1 MMNRFRKNKKEKA
14 REEVE
19 VPESSQSSF
28 TAKLT
33 KKNKKEEPEPK
44 PELDL
49 STALPSSDDFR
60 TSLIMPKLSARF
72 SMLREQDDP
81 ASIIGKASDD
91 SVLFPK
97 RASRLNI
104 FGHNPNLLSD
114 IDEVS
119 IAGSRPSVALGRTD
133 SYASGGDGYGTDD
146 DRSQQ
151 GSIMSR
157 ARRTEGN
164 NLFGGRQ
171 KVYKIPNKATSSEVS
186 LDSGRTAVGG
196 RAVYEHDLTTSAFQ
210 RQRSGERLDQANE
223 ESAQDS
229 QGQESEDA
237 LSSVSAKRTTYSSTA
252 SGPTANG
259 RTSTAATSFDEPA
272 FAGPL
277 HQTMSG
283 SAGEEKAPA
292 SKLPYS
298 GMASE
303 RSSVKSRRL
312 YGQGLA
318 QSAQN
323 QQNSTLHRLES
334 LSRQRA
340 GTPEMPPLN
349 RSYSRS
355 ATNLRE
361 RLQKL
366 AIAEPTGGI
375 AQPTSPPSMT
385 ASPIPQ
391 IAEGESRERRS
402 PAASGYGAPPL
413 SPPAS
418 EKEEGTGLMASMQ
431 PEDHGKA
438 TAMGYFNKPRT
449 PYDESQF
456 TRRQLQM
463 HQGRDTP
470 PPGRATPQ
478 EPTGR
483 PRGPSFASQRSR
495 AESASSHYSEAHHR
509 AGRSAAPSINA
520 SPPRQ
525 ENTTF
530 LSNSSPSESDNEGD
544 AIVQEMADYN
554 EMVHPA
560 FRTEIPA
567 NPSTPPEDQQ
577 NPLPEVRYSD
587 LGDLKPIAENDG
599 VEGSPEHGETIP
611 EKPDSPTLGPS
622 GLGLSGLVRTHLRR
636 DSDKS
641 SIYRPPSPAPVP
653 KNVGADNVPDASI
666 KQFDLGESA
675 MQPVA
680 PNPSIEP
687 KSGPLSSWESEMMR
701 RHRREASTET
711 QREREEFANELA
723 ERRRK
728 VQEKLKGFAENESRS
743 ASPVSG
749 RQTPDHGPGRPG
761 NAFALLKNKT
771 GKHNLFGRPDPR
783 NPKVLG
789 LGNAST
795 PTLVS
800 DEPWR
805 EEEERPSFNLGKHSN
820 SSSPHIAPDKSVRS
834 RMAALGRSSQEDSRE
849 SSRSRGASP
858 HSSFRSQRDRSS
870 SDASRR
876 SKSRTRRDRD
886 DLGTVEEIIAPGP
899 PPPPGPPAFNDFD
912 QRSMASV
919 PSSNRPSV
927 EVNEPPMNER
937 APSAA
942 SGRYRSGSRSATP
955 SVPDRPLHPA
965 PSVPPSMIGTSPRPS
980 PIAPYSA
987 NATPPLH
994 DVSPNPSITP
1004 AATFPAAIPQRAPGH
1019 SHLTK
1024 RPINKTQISEPT
1036 FVSCTSNVPT
1046 VGLPAGASLSNG
1058 MEIPPIPPMNPRR
1071 RRQTTTQTILG
1082 AIKGEKHD
1090 SHYAASTAST
1100 PMEEHSIFSVEGER
1114 RPKSRHNKLR
1124 KTSSEGGNLNAKAR
1138 QQQALSEIPPAVP
1151 AYPPPPVPMDGGM
1164 F

>member
-14 REEVE
+14 KEEAE
-19 VPESSQSSF
+19 VPESTQSSF
-28 TAKLT
+28 TTKLT
-33 KKNKKEEPEPK
+33 KKGKKEEPEPK

-91 SVLFPK
+91 SVLFPR

-119 IAGSRPSVALGRTD
+119 IEGSRPSVALGRAD
-133 SYASGGDGYGTDD
+133 SYASGFDGYGTDD
-146 DRSQQ
+146 DRSQH
-151 GSIMSR
+151 GSMMSR
-157 ARRTEGN
+157 ARRAEGN

-171 KVYKIPNKATSSEVS
+171 KVYKIPNKATSSEAS
-186 LDSGRTAVGG
+186 LDSGRTAIGG
-196 RAVYEHDLTTSAFQ
+196 RAAYEYDPATSSFQ
-210 RQRSGERLDQANE
+210 RQSSRERLDQPNE
-223 ESAQDS
+223 ELAQDA
-229 QGQESEDA
+229 QGQESEDG
-237 LSSVSAKRTTYSSTA
+237 LSSASAKRTTFSSTA
-252 SGPTANG
+252 SGPTAYG

-277 HQTMSG
+277 HQMLSG
-283 SAGEEKAPA
+283 NAGEEKGPF
-292 SKLPYS
+292 SKTSYS
-298 GMASE
+298 GMSSE
-303 RSSVKSRRL
+303 RNSVKSRRL

-375 AQPTSPPSMT
+375 AQPTSPPSLMP
-385 ASPIPQ
+385 SPIHPF
-391 IAEGESRERRS
+391 AEAEPKQRKS
-402 PAASGYGAPPL
+402 PTGPGYGAVPL

-418 EKEEGTGLMASMQ
+418 EKEEGAALRAALQ

-438 TAMGYFNKPRT
+438 TAMGYFNKPRS
-449 PYDESQF
+449 PFDESQF

-478 EPTGR
+478 EPIGR
-483 PRGPSFASQRSR
+483 SRGPSIASQRSR
-495 AESASSHYSEAHHR
+495 PGSASSHYSEAQHLL
-509 AGRSAAPSINA
+509 GRSVATSVNA
-520 SPPRQ
+520 SPRQ

-530 LSNSSPSESDNEGD
+530 LSNTSPSDSDNEGD

-554 EMVHPA
+554 DLVHPA
-560 FRTEIPA
+560 FRSETPTK
-567 NPSTPPEDQQ
+567 PSTSPEDQQ

-599 VEGSPEHGETIP
+599 VEGSPGHEDAVP

-641 SIYRPPSPAPVP
+641 SIYRPPSPAPATKP
-653 KNVGADNVPDASI
+653 TGNSNLPDASL
-666 KQFDLGESA
+666 KQFDLGEPVLQSA
-675 MQPVA
+675 T
-680 PNPSIEP
+680 PNSTEP
-687 KSGPLSSWESEMMR
+687 KGTPHTSWESELMR
-701 RHRREASTET
+701 GHRRGASTET

-728 VQEKLKGFAENESRS
+728 VQEKLKGFAESESRS

-749 RQTPDHGPGRPG
+749 RQTPDHGQGKPG

-795 PTLVS
+795 PALVS
-800 DEPWR
+800 EELWR
-805 EEEERPSFNLGKHSN
+805 EEEERPPFNLGKHSN

-834 RMAALGRSSQEDSRE
+834 RMAALGRNSQEDSRE
-849 SSRSRGASP
+849 SSRSRAASP
-858 HSSFRSQRDRSS
+858 HSSFQSQRDRSS
-870 SDASRR
+870 SDASGR

-886 DLGTVEEIIAPGP
+886 DLGTVEEIAA
-899 PPPPGPPAFNDFD
+899 PGPPAFNDFE
-912 QRSMASV
+912 QRSIASV
-919 PSSNRPSV
+919 ASSTRPSV
-927 EVNEPPMNER
+927 EVNEPPMYER

-955 SVPDRPLHPA
+955 SFPDRPLHPP

-994 DVSPNPSITP
+994 DVSPTPSIAP
-1004 AATFPAAIPQRAPGH
+1004 AATFPATIPQRAPGH
-1019 SHLTK
+1019 GHLTK
-1024 RPINKTQISEPT
+1024 RPVNKMQISEPT

-1058 MEIPPIPPMNPRR
+1058 METPPIPPMNPRR

-1082 AIKGEKHD
+1082 AIKGDKHEPY
-1090 SHYAASTAST
+1090 YAASTAST
-1100 PMEEHSIFSVEGER
+1100 PMDENSTFSDEGER

-1138 QQQALSEIPPAVP
+1138 QQQALSETPPAMP
-1151 AYPPPPVPMDGGM
+1151 AYPPPPVPMEGGM

>member
-14 REEVE
+14 KEEVE
-19 VPESSQSSF
+19 VPESTQSSF

-33 KKNKKEEPEPK
+33 KKNKKEEPDPT

-91 SVLFPK
+91 SVLFPR

-119 IAGSRPSVALGRTD
+119 IDGSRPSMALGRTD

-157 ARRTEGN
+157 SRRTEGN

-186 LDSGRTAVGG
+186 LDSGRTATGG
-196 RAVYEHDLTTSAFQ
+196 RVVYEHDLTTSAFQ

-223 ESAQDS
+223 ESGQDP

-237 LSSVSAKRTTYSSTA
+237 LSSVSAKRTTFSSTA
-252 SGPTANG
+252 SGPTTNG
-259 RTSTAATSFDEPA
+259 RTSTAATSFDEPP

-277 HQTMSG
+277 HQTLSG
-283 SAGEEKAPA
+283 SAGEEKTPV
-292 SKLPYS
+292 SRPPYS

-303 RSSVKSRRL
+303 RNSVKSRRL

-318 QSAQN
+318 QSAQS

-366 AIAEPTGGI
+366 AVADPTGGFG
-375 AQPTSPPSMT
+375 QPASPLSST
-385 ASPIPQ
+385 ASPIHQ
-391 IAEGESRERRS
+391 VAEVEPKERKS
-402 PAASGYGAPPL
+402 AGSGYGAPPL

-418 EKEEGTGLMASMQ
+418 EEGTVLMSALQ

-449 PYDESQF
+449 PFDESQF

-478 EPTGR
+478 EPIGR
-483 PRGPSFASQRSR
+483 SRGPSSASQRSR
-495 AESASSHYSEAHHR
+495 AGSASSHYSEAR
-509 AGRSAAPSINA
+509 YPLGRSAATSVNA

-530 LSNSSPSESDNEGD
+530 LSNSSPSDSDNEGD

-554 EMVHPA
+554 ELVHPA
-560 FRTEIPA
+560 FRSETPTK
-567 NPSTPPEDQQ
+567 PSTPPEEQK

-599 VEGSPEHGETIP
+599 VEGTPDHGDTIP

-641 SIYRPPSPAPVP
+641 SIYRPPSPVSAPRTA
-653 KNVGADNVPDASI
+653 GGDNLPDPPT
-666 KQFDLGESA
+666 KRFDLGESA
-675 MQPVA
+675 LQSA
-680 PNPSIEP
+680 TPSSSVEP
-687 KSGPLSSWESEMMR
+687 KANPHASWENELMR
-701 RHRREASTET
+701 GHRRGASTET

-728 VQEKLKGFAENESRS
+728 VQEKLKGFAESESRS

-749 RQTPDHGPGRPG
+749 RQTPDHGQGRPG

-795 PTLVS
+795 PALVS
-800 DEPWR
+800 DELWR

-820 SSSPHIAPDKSVRS
+820 SSSPQIAPDKSVRS
-834 RMAALGRSSQEDSRE
+834 RMAAFGRSSQEDSRE

-858 HSSFRSQRDRSS
+858 NSSFRSQRDRSS
-870 SDASRR
+870 SDASGR

-886 DLGTVEEIIAPGP
+886 DLGTVEEIAA
-899 PPPPGPPAFNDFD
+899 PGPPAFNDFE

-919 PSSNRPSV
+919 PSSTRPSV
-927 EVNEPPMNER
+927 EVNEPPMYER

-942 SGRYRSGSRSATP
+942 SGRFRSGSRSATP
-955 SVPDRPLHPA
+955 SFPERPPPPP
-965 PSVPPSMIGTSPRPS
+965 PSVPASMIGASPRPS

-987 NATPPLH
+987 NATPPLQ
-994 DVSPNPSITP
+994 DASPDPSITP
-1004 AATFPAAIPQRAPGH
+1004 AATFPAALPQRAPGH
-1019 SHLTK
+1019 SHLAK
-1024 RPINKTQISEPT
+1024 RPINKMQISEPT

-1058 MEIPPIPPMNPRR
+1058 METPPIPPMNPRR

-1082 AIKGEKHD
+1082 AIKGEKHE
-1090 SHYAASTAST
+1090 SHYAPSTASI
-1100 PMEEHSIFSVEGER
+1100 PGDEHSTFSDEGER
-1114 RPKSRHNKLR
+1114 RPKSRHNRLR
-1124 KTSSEGGNLNAKAR
+1124 KTSSEGGNLNARAR
-1138 QQQALSEIPPAVP
+1138 QQQALSETPPAVP